1 MATGLRGARDRL
13 YPARVPGQCDR
24 LGGIL
29 VAANAFFLP
38 SLTNLAGHVSKQML
52 KHCSHTRMEA
62 KRRATDS
69 LVVTQKTKA
78 VVQIPVEPAKES
90 TKVEVLQ

>member
-1 MATGLRGARDRL
+1 MNYYQRQRSIRNRANELLRACLR
-13 YPARVPGQCDR
+13 
-24 LGGIL
+24 GIL

-62 KRRATDS
+62 KRRATNS

>member
-1 MATGLRGARDRL
+1 
-13 YPARVPGQCDR
+13 
-24 LGGIL
+24 
-29 VAANAFFLP
+29 
-38 SLTNLAGHVSKQML
+38 ML

-62 KRRATDS
+62 KRRAADS